1 MEKRFYCLVL
11 CLFLLAAV
19 LFFSSRNND
28 RGTESVKQQINS
40 AGELNSRVE
49 SGIEHATDSASK
61 VEGRITDSE
70 KQIELIER
78 KLTEAERI
86 NRECQQLIE
95 TVRRRAKERNQ
106 KD

>member
-11 CLFLLAAV
+11 CLFVLASV

-28 RGTESVKQQINS
+28 GGTESVKQQINS
-40 AGELNSRVE
+40 AGELNTRIE
-49 SGIEHATDSASK
+49 SGIEHAADSASK
-61 VEGRITDSE
+61 VESGITDSE
-70 KQIELIER
+70 KRIDLIER

-86 NRECQQLIE
+86 NRECQQLIKE
-95 TVRRRAKERNQ
+95 IRGRAEERNQ

>member
-1 MEKRFYCLVL
+1 MEKRFYYLVL
-11 CLFLLAAV
+11 CLFLFAAV

-28 RGTESVKQQINS
+28 RGTESVKQQIDS

-61 VEGRITDSE
+61 VESGITDSE
-70 KQIELIER
+70 KRIELIER

-95 TVRRRAKERNQ
+95 TVRRRAEERNQ